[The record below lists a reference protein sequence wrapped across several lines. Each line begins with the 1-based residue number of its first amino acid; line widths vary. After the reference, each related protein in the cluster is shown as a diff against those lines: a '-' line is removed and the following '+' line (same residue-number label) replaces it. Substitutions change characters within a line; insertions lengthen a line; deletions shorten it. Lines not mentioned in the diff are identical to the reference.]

1 MFCGKCGKQL
11 EDEAVVCPWCGAP
24 TGVEAGPENPQQ
36 KQGNGRD
43 GYRPV
48 EKRMTSFGI
57 SVGLVAMIIYFS
69 GLVNST
75 ILVLVSGDRKSVV

>member
-24 TGVEAGPENPQQ
+24 TGVEVGPEIPQQ
-36 KQGNGRD
+36 KPGNGRD

-48 EKRMTSFGI
+48 E
-57 SVGLVAMIIYFS
+57 
-69 GLVNST
+69 
-75 ILVLVSGDRKSVV
+75 